1 MAAAAATGPREI
13 LSGAA
18 GKAKL
23 ETALLPR
30 EKWRPYPTAA
40 ERPAWESLPADAR
53 AALIGSGEQALTGP
67 WGTLPATIFL
77 EYKRVGNRSR
87 YEAIRDA
94 RRNRLRQLVVAECV
108 EGKGRFLDEIVNGIW
123 LTCEETW
130 WGVPAHL
137 NMQKAGPG
145 LPDVTDPAI
154 DLFAAETSMLL
165 SWTLYLLGAELATVS
180 PLVPDRLYL
189 ELDRRILVPALAH
202 NHWNWMGLD
211 NEGKP
216 NGRPLNNWT
225 PWICSNWLTT
235 ALIAERDAGRRR
247 AAVSKIVRVLDN
259 FLNGYADD
267 GGCDEGPSYWNV
279 AGGALFD
286 NLKLLYSATDG
297 KFNVY
302 STPLVG
308 EIGRYVYRAHIA
320 GDYYTN
326 FADAPAKVHIDGNMV
341 WRYGRRIGDE
351 KMAALGAWAAKRHEG
366 TTAGSLGRQL
376 PRIFTLAD
384 MRQAPASET
393 LVRDVWLPGIQA
405 MMARVREGSAEGLY
419 LAAHGGHNAESHN
432 HNDVGDFVV
441 YAGGK
446 PVIIDV
452 GVETYSAKTFS
463 AHRYEIWT
471 MQSAYHNL
479 PTIDGAMQAPGRQ
492 YAARNVAYRST
503 DRAAELALDIAGAYP
518 AKAGVK
524 TWKRTL
530 RLQRVPNLVEV
541 RDQFALARAPKEI
554 TLTLMTPCAMQQ
566 KGPGLLLLRA
576 ADTPE
581 VQLEFDGNVFQASQE
596 PIEITDARL
605 QASWGARLYRIL
617 LRAQKSGTSGDWNL
631 RIREASKVQ

>member
-1 MAAAAATGPREI
+1 MAAAAAAGPREI
-13 LSGAA
+13 LTGAVSA
-18 GKAKL
+18 EKL
-23 ETALLPR
+23 ANILIPR
-30 EKWRPYPTAA
+30 DKWHPYATAA
-40 ERPAWESLPADAR
+40 ERAAWESLPADAR
-53 AALIGSGEQALTGP
+53 SALVATGEQALTGP
-67 WGTLPATIFL
+67 WGTLPATVFL
-77 EYKRVGNRSR
+77 EYKRVGNRSH
-87 YEAIRDA
+87 YEAIRDG

-145 LPDVTDPAI
+145 LADITDPAI

-165 SWTLYLLGAELATVS
+165 GWTLYLLEPALAKVS
-180 PLVPDRLYL
+180 PLVPDRIHL
-189 ELDRRILVPALAH
+189 ELDRRILGPALAR
-202 NHWNWMGLD
+202 NTWSWMGLD
-211 NEGKP
+211 DGGKP
-216 NGRPLNNWT
+216 NGRSLNNWT

-235 ALIAERDAGRRR
+235 ALIAERDPGRRR
-247 AAVSKIVRVLDN
+247 AAVAKILRVLDN

-286 NLKLLYSATDG
+286 NLELLYSATDG
-297 KFNVY
+297 KFDVY
-302 STPLVG
+302 SKPLVG

-351 KMAALGAWAAKRHEG
+351 KMAALGAWAAKRHEA

-376 PRIFTLAD
+376 PRLFSLTE
-384 MRQAPASET
+384 MRQAPAGET

-405 MMARVREGSAEGLY
+405 MMARIREGSAEGFY

-463 AHRYEIWT
+463 AQRYEIWT

-479 PTIDGAMQAPGRQ
+479 PTIDGTMQAPGRQ
-492 YAARNVAYRST
+492 YAARDVGYRCSDAT
-503 DRAAELALDIAGAYP
+503 AELALDIAGAYP
-518 AKAGVK
+518 QEAGVK
-524 TWKRTL
+524 SWKRTL
-530 RLQRVPNLVEV
+530 RLERTRNLVEV

-554 TLTLMTPCAMQQ
+554 ILTLMTPCEMQPT
-566 KGPGLLLLRA
+566 GPGVLSLKA
-576 ADTPE
+576 PETPE
-581 VQLEFDGNVFQASQE
+581 VQLEFDSRVFQASQE
-596 PIEITDARL
+596 AIEIKDSRL
-605 QASWGARLYRIL
+605 RASWGGRLYRIL
-617 LRAQKSGTSGDWNL
+617 LRTQNSGKAGAWTL